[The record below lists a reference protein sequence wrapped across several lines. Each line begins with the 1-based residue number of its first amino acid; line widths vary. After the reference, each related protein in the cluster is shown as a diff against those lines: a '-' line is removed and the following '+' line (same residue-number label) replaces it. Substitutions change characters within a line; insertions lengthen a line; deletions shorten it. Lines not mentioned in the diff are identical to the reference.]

1 MIQRVQS
8 VYLLL
13 AAVSIVVFLCF
24 PTGYFIDSE
33 GIITGIFKPLGV
45 TLSDNTFLSTWGL
58 FALSLLSALIQV
70 CTIFL
75 FRNRMLQMRMSI
87 LSIIVICGYY
97 IAFIFFLSVL
107 KEKLFDTSLQIRWP
121 LCLPLVSIIL
131 TWLANRAIHHDEN
144 LVKAADRLR

>member
-33 GIITGIFKPLGV
+33 GIITGVFKPLGV

-58 FALSLLSALIQV
+58 FALSLFYPFSLFIIALCV
-70 CTIFL
+70 
-75 FRNRMLQMRMSI
+75 
-87 LSIIVICGYY
+87 
-97 IAFIFFLSVL
+97 
-107 KEKLFDTSLQIRWP
+107 
-121 LCLPLVSIIL
+121 
-131 TWLANRAIHHDEN
+131 
-144 LVKAADRLR
+144 RL

>member
-13 AAVSIVVFLCF
+13 AAVSIVIFLCF
-24 PTGYFIDSE
+24 PTGYFINGE
-33 GIITGIFKPLGV
+33 GISIGIFKPLGV
-45 TLSDNTFLSTWGL
+45 TLSDDTFLSTWGL

-75 FRNRMLQMRMSI
+75 FRNRTLQMRMSI
-87 LSIIVICGYY
+87 FSIIVICGYY
-97 IAFIFFLSVL
+97 ITFITFLLVL
-107 KEKLFDTSLQIRWP
+107 KEKLSDANFQIRWP

-131 TWLANRAIHHDEN
+131 TWMAYRAIHHDEN